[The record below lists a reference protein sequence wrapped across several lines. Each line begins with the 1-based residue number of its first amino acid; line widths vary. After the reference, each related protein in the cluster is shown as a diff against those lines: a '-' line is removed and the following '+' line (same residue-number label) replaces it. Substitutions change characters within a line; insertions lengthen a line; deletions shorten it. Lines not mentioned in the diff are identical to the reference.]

1 MIATKGEVGNHILEA
16 VSEGDV
22 FGTGDSFGKALG
34 DGTSEAEESL
44 V

>member
-22 FGTGDSFGKALG
+22 FGTEDTEIASGWL
-34 DGTSEAEESL
+34 
-44 V
+44 